1 MDSTEIKKNRMYDEF
16 AHFWTLISK
25 PEDYAEEASHW
36 RRVLRDKLGEGRHEV
51 LELGVGGGNN
61 LSHLTGDFKA
71 TAVDISEKML
81 ANSRKLNPDVEHFV
95 GDMRTVRLGRT
106 FKAVLIHDAINYMQ
120 TEEDLCAAF
129 NTAREHLPPG
139 GVLVTSP
146 DYFLETFE
154 DGVVRHRKQSEG
166 KIELTYIEYDYDL
179 DPIDSEYES
188 VMFYLIRQK
197 GQLRVELDRHV
208 LGLFPLKT
216 WLELMEEAGFVVEKY
231 DCDVSAVRRQSFLLV
246 GVKK

>member
-1 MDSTEIKKNRMYDEF
+1 MKSTEIKQNRLYDEF
-16 AHFWTLISK
+16 AHLWTLVSN
-25 PEDYAEEASHW
+25 PADYAEEAANC
-36 RRVLRDKLGEGRHEV
+36 RRVLRDKLGEGRHEI

-61 LSHLTGDFKA
+61 LSHLTADFKA

-81 ANSRKLNPDVEHFV
+81 ANSRKLNPEVEHFV

-106 FKAVLIHDAINYMQ
+106 FKAVLIQDAINYMQ
-120 TEEDLCAAF
+120 TEDDLRAAF
-129 NTAREHLPPG
+129 ATAREHLRPG

-154 DGVVRHRKQSEG
+154 DGVVRHRKQSEE

-179 DPIDSEYES
+179 DLADSKFEAIA
-188 VMFYLIRQK
+188 FYLIREK

-208 LGLFPLKT
+208 LGLFALKT

-231 DCDVSAVRRQSFLLV
+231 DCDVSDVRRQSFLLV